1 MPFTSRPVGGGGDT
15 TPQSWSLSQGVN
27 EEQAFT
33 PAVDRALGWE
43 FPPPAFSF
51 ILQMAQFPPQLL
63 GVEGR
68 EAGGESEGFFLGWR

>member
-43 FPPPAFSF
+43 FPPSC
-51 ILQMAQFPPQLL
+51 LL
-63 GVEGR
+63 LYSSNGPISPTA
-68 EAGGESEGFFLGWR
+68 AGG